1 LTAKSE
7 NRYENDMIQ
16 ELICPRDEVS
26 KTAENFL
33 KKRFPIGYVRKLF
46 RKNGVKLN
54 GNRCKPK
61 DITRAGDVLR
71 LLIPFESRS
80 HKPTSKEAPDIP
92 LEVVF
97 ENQDLLVIN
106 KPAGLAVHEGKTIP
120 ARHSLLGV
128 LQARQPSTGVAP
140 KLVHRLDKETSGLL
154 LVAKNDSVSAELQL
168 QFETGRVDKEYLALV
183 AGRIRPRSGTIDLP
197 LPGRD
202 GNLVAALTHYRVDQ
216 EFDAATLLRV
226 RIKTGRMHQIRLH
239 LARIGHP
246 VVLDSRH
253 GDFAFNKTFRK
264 THGLKRQF
272 LHACSISLT
281 YKGEDWSWSAPL
293 PADLRQTL
301 TSLSSSS
308 AGPAASAKTR

>member
-1 LTAKSE
+1 
-7 NRYENDMIQ
+7 MIQ
-16 ELICPRDEVS
+16 ELICPLHEAP

-120 ARHSLLGV
+120 ARHSLLGM
-128 LQARQPSTGVAP
+128 LQAQQASAGVAP

-183 AGRIRPRSGTIDLP
+183 AGRIRPRSGKIDLP

-202 GNLVAALTHYRVDQ
+202 GNLVAALTYYRVEQ
-216 EFDAATLLRV
+216 EFSAATLLRV

-281 YKGEDWSWSAPL
+281 YKGEARSWAAAL
-293 PADLRQTL
+293 PTDLRQTL
-301 TSLSSSS
+301 TSLSSSP

>member
-1 LTAKSE
+1 
-7 NRYENDMIQ
+7 MIQ
-16 ELICPRDEVS
+16 ELVCPQDEAP

-33 KKRFPIGYVRKLF
+33 KKRFPIGYVRKVF
-46 RKNGVKLN
+46 RKNAVKLN

-61 DITRAGDVLR
+61 DITRAGDTLR
-71 LLIPFESRS
+71 LLIPFDSRP
-80 HKPTSKEAPDIP
+80 HKPPSKEAPDIA

-106 KPAGLAVHEGKTIP
+106 KPAGLAVHEGKSVT
-120 ARHSLLGV
+120 AHNSVLGV
-128 LQARQPSTGVAP
+128 LQARQALTGAPP

-154 LVAKNDSVSAELQL
+154 LVAKNDRAAAELQL
-168 QFETGRVDKEYLALV
+168 QFETGSVDKEYLALV
-183 AGRIRPRSGTIDLP
+183 VGRMRPRAGKIDLP

-202 GNLVAALTHYRVDQ
+202 GNPAAALTFYRVEQ
-216 EFDAATLLRV
+216 EFDGTALLRV

-239 LARIGHP
+239 LAGIGHP

-264 THGLKRQF
+264 LHGLKRQF

-281 YKGEDWSWSAPL
+281 YKGVKWSWAAPL
-293 PADLRQTL
+293 PNDLRQTL
-301 TSLSSSS
+301 TTLSSRM
-308 AGPAASAKTR
+308 PQ

>member
-1 LTAKSE
+1 
-7 NRYENDMIQ
+7 MIQ
-16 ELICPRDEVS
+16 ELVCPQDEAP

-46 RKNGVKLN
+46 RKNGVRLN

-80 HKPTSKEAPDIP
+80 HKPTFKEAPDVP
-92 LEVVF
+92 LEIVF

-128 LQARQPSTGVAP
+128 LQARQASAGAAP

-154 LVAKNDSVSAELQL
+154 LVAKNDCVSAELQL

-183 AGRIRPRSGTIDLP
+183 VGSIRPHTGKIDMP

-202 GNLVAALTHYRVDQ
+202 GSLVAALTFYRVEQ
-216 EFDAATLLRV
+216 EFPATTLLRV

-246 VVLDSRH
+246 IVMDSQH
-253 GDFAFNKTFRK
+253 GDFTFNKAFRNI
-264 THGLKRQF
+264 HGLKRQF

-281 YKGEDWSWSAPL
+281 YKGEKRCWNAPL
-293 PADLRQTL
+293 PTDLRQTL

-308 AGPAASAKTR
+308 AAPAASAKMR

>member
-1 LTAKSE
+1 
-7 NRYENDMIQ
+7 MIQ
-16 ELICPRDEVS
+16 ELVCPRNEAP

-46 RKNGVKLN
+46 RKNAVKLN

-61 DITRAGDVLR
+61 DITRAGDILR
-71 LLIPFESRS
+71 LLIPFDSRT
-80 HKPTSKEAPDIP
+80 HKPAPRVAPDIA

-97 ENQDLLVIN
+97 ENQDLMVVN
-106 KPAGLAVHEGKTIP
+106 KPAGLAVHEGKTVAAP
-120 ARHSLLGV
+120 HSVLGV
-128 LQARQPSTGVAP
+128 LQARHAFTAGPP

-154 LVAKNDSVSAELQL
+154 LVAKNDRAAAELQL
-168 QFETGRVDKEYLALV
+168 QFEAGSVDKEYRALV
-183 AGRIRPRSGTIDLP
+183 VGRMQPRTGKIDLP

-202 GNLVAALTHYRVDQ
+202 GNPVAALTFYHVEK
-216 EFDAATLLRV
+216 EFDGSALLRV

-239 LARIGHP
+239 FAGIGHP
-246 VVLDSRH
+246 VVLDSQH

-264 THGLKRQF
+264 VHGLKRQF

-281 YKGEDWSWSAPL
+281 YKGEKWSWAATL

-301 TSLSSSS
+301 TSLSSRLP
-308 AGPAASAKTR
+308 G